1 MAQLAPLKD
10 RTWKLVVLLA
20 SQGESFT
27 KPTRFAGNPVRSF
40 SGLAHPG
47 LPFAETYF
55 LNGWPD
61 ARGIEATRSTGEY
74 LAHGQSWR
82 SRTGWVGRGT

>member
-61 ARGIEATRSTGEY
+61 ARGSKPRAAPANTWRTAKAGAI
-74 LAHGQSWR
+74 GQD
-82 SRTGWVGRGT
+82 G